1 MIIIKWNNELY
12 KKVINVDE
20 NAVIIVVKKRAHDY
34 MAHLKNDKAIWECN
48 KDFDKAIMKLM
59 FTLRLNKIDSIEY
72 MGWGY
77 RHSVG
82 SKTGHTSCSIQYRR
96 VVPLVPITDNLDYVT
111 CPDCIKILKK
121 SKEIKIS

>member
-1 MIIIKWNNELY
+1 MDEDSII
-12 KKVINVDE
+12 V
-20 NAVIIVVKKRAHDY
+20 VVKKRAHDY
-34 MAHLKNDKAIWECN
+34 MAYLKNNKTTWECDE
-48 KDFDKAIMKLM
+48 DFDKSIMKLM
-59 FTLRLNKIDSIEY
+59 STLRLNKIDSIEY
-72 MGWGY
+72 LMWKY

-82 SKTGHTSCSIQYRR
+82 SKTGHTSCSLQYRR